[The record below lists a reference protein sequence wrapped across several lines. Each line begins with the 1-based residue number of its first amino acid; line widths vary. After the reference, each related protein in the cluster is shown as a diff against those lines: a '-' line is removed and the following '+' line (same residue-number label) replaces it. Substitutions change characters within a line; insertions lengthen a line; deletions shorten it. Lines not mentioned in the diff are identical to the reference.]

1 MSKVLKVEN
10 GNYSIKVEAG
20 GNIILDTARG
30 TTSGSPAQP
39 AGTVIVRGGLE
50 VEGTTTTI
58 ESNNTVI
65 SDNEIVLNFG
75 ETGAGISISK
85 NREAGIRIDRGTNV
99 DAKFLFDETISWTL
113 GGDSGFGTFTL
124 RNNAG
129 QVLPLAT
136 DGIKPPNGNL
146 YLDTGAGVISVTNTV
161 DYEEKV
167 FTYSGGVIVDSGG
180 GVIVDDDHI
189 PNAKALVDYFTYAL
203 TSVGVADII
212 RENDTKVEVSDFQTT
227 STPSKAVIA
236 IDGAD
241 KFVVFGDR
249 AEFDSL
255 RLESGKIST
264 IDSNQDLV
272 LEAPGTGSVQINDNV
287 LITQASADPTAPSGG
302 IKIYNKDQGTGNT
315 GLYFVNKD
323 STRDEIISNNRALVY
338 SMVF

>member
-10 GNYSIKVEAG
+10 GSYSIKVEAG

-39 AGTVIVRGGLE
+39 AGTVIVRGSLE

-65 SDNEIVLNFG
+65 NDNEIVLNNG
-75 ETGAGISISK
+75 ETGSGIAISK
-85 NREAGIRIDRGTNV
+85 NREAGIRIDRGLLA
-99 DAKFLFDETISWTL
+99 DAKFLFDETINWTL
-113 GGDSGFGTFTL
+113 GGDSGSGTFTL
-124 RNNAG
+124 KDHTG
-129 QVLPLAT
+129 QILPLAT
-136 DGIKPPNGNL
+136 DGIKSPNGNL
-146 YLDTGAGVISVTNTV
+146 YLDTGAGVISVTNTPN
-161 DYEEKV
+161 YEEKI
-167 FTYSGGVIVDSGG
+167 FTYVGSNIVDSGG
-180 GVIVDDDHI
+180 GVVIDDDNI
-189 PNAKALVDYFTYAL
+189 PNTKALVDYFAYAL
-203 TSVGVADII
+203 TSIGIADII
-212 RENDTKVEVSDFQTT
+212 REDDTKVEVFDFQTT
-227 STPSKAVIA
+227 GNPSKAVIA
-236 IDGAD
+236 IDGTD
-241 KFVVFGDR
+241 RFVVHGDR

-264 IDSNQDLV
+264 TDSNQDLII
-272 LEAPGTGSVQINDNV
+272 EAPGTGSVQINDNI
-287 LITQASADPTAPSGG
+287 LITAASSDPAAPTGG